1 MFVKLLHRLPAL
13 RTCHLGEFS
22 NKTEAGIAVEGTVEE
37 DNNHSN
43 QVRQQL
49 LPVVVGDEILLQIG
63 HQQVNPVDHV
73 EGRPMQL
80 LRRAFPLLGR
90 VQQGLLS
97 EAVVIQDF
105 EALPYSK
112 ERHLGPSKR
121 RVWVQVLETGVEL
134 CFGTRQ

>member
-90 VQQGLLS
+90 VQQG
-97 EAVVIQDF
+97 D
-105 EALPYSK
+105 ALPYSK
-112 ERHLGPSKR
+112 EHHLGPSKR
-121 RVWVQVLETGVEL
+121 HVWVQVLETGVEL